1 LTPSTSV
8 SPLAP
13 TPTTSTPSADRARDD
28 VGEVVLAGGVV
39 VAQGGEPALERARR
53 CRHHAGVDLADRAL
67 LGRRVLLLDD
77 GDDRIARRFR
87 RGPDDATV
95 AARLGEL
102 DGEESQP
109 RPCRGGDQLL
119 QRVGLDQG
127 HVAVEDERRSGVVE
141 ERRGLL
147 QRMAGAELRL
157 LAHEGEARRL
167 GDLFDLLGAVAGDD
181 DGAGCPQADSGAEN
195 MLQ

>member
-1 LTPSTSV
+1 M
-8 SPLAP
+8 
-13 TPTTSTPSADRARDD
+13 
-28 VGEVVLAGGVV
+28 
-39 VAQGGEPALERARR
+39 
-53 CRHHAGVDLADRAL
+53 
-67 LGRRVLLLDD
+67 
-77 GDDRIARRFR
+77 
-87 RGPDDATV
+87 
-95 AARLGEL
+95 
-102 DGEESQP
+102 
-109 RPCRGGDQLL
+109 

-167 GDLFDLLGAVAGDD
+167 RALFDLVGAVAGDD
-181 DGAGCPQADSGAEN
+181 DRAGCPQADSSAEN